1 MFAENDMPF
10 KRNRPTQPMSRR
22 RKTGVLLLCLLGFV
36 LLVWLD
42 HSTAGRRWPH
52 RRISESPTPA
62 DDLDKYHGKTF
73 TVAHVIDGDTLDI
86 DIPDG
91 PDDRTRVRLLGI
103 DAPETAG
110 ERSPPM
116 YFGLQATE
124 FAREWALAK
133 PVVVYLDAP
142 NPTRGKY
149 GRLLAYV
156 QLPDGR
162 FLNEVLLSEG
172 RAYADRRFRHS
183 FFNKYQQLE
192 SRARSGQKGLW
203 QNVTRPTARMAA
215 KNETQT
221 NEQITLPRK
230 MDGRLQTSDL
240 RHRTSEQSP
249 TKLLC
254 CRQYQRF
261 SPFCCRALKMSI

>member
-1 MFAENDMPF
+1 MSF

-42 HSTAGRRWPH
+42 HSTIEGRWPH
-52 RRISESPTPA
+52 RRSAPPTSA

-91 PDDRTRVRLLGI
+91 RYERTRVRLLGI
-103 DAPETAG
+103 DAPEAAG
-110 ERSPPM
+110 EQSPPM
-116 YFGLQATE
+116 FFGPQATE
-124 FAREWALAK
+124 FAKELTLGK
-133 PVVVYLDAP
+133 SVVVYLDAP

-172 RAYADRRFRHS
+172 FAYADRRFRHS
-183 FFNKYQQLE
+183 FFNKYRQLE
-192 SRARSGQKGLW
+192 SSARSGQNGLW
-203 QNVTRPTARMAA
+203 QTITRD
-215 KNETQT
+215 Q
-221 NEQITLPRK
+221 LPDWLQK
-230 MDGRLQTSDL
+230 M
-240 RHRTSEQSP
+240 EP
-249 TKLLC
+249 KLLN
-254 CRQYQRF
+254 
-261 SPFCCRALKMSI
+261 K